1 MNIWGWWACLG
12 PTRMKFVAT
21 NATVTDDQPATEKIQ
36 PRNHGNCSRLAGLW
50 TQSCCAASVFED
62 ELIHLY
68 MCLGVD
74 CCAGTTCRRSLTS
87 LTIWN
92 LKKGQICYSSQFMI
106 FPSGNRLIFFIFF
119 HCDSDRAWMCFWCML
134 PRDKRIDSSNLKRI
148 VAISVWL
155 LRLWMSR
162 SWVCCYFIVLW
173 HMGVIQTFGRHKCW
187 ATTFRMQCSTRCLFF
202 AAFHD
207 GMFVATQFNGSIGL
221 LTWNTS
227 VAASFWWRSFILHSH
242 EERSLKWPLYQ
253 LTAWNICFLTRWGIS
268 KS

>member
-36 PRNHGNCSRLAGLW
+36 PRNHGNCSRLVGLW

-155 LRLWMSR
+155 
-162 SWVCCYFIVLW
+162 FTIVD
-173 HMGVIQTFGRHKCW
+173 VK
-187 ATTFRMQCSTRCLFF
+187 
-202 AAFHD
+202 
-207 GMFVATQFNGSIGL
+207 VVGL
-221 LTWNTS
+221 LLLYTALTHGSDSDIWKAQVLGDNISDAVLPPLLVLCCIPWWHVRSNTVQRINWTPYMEHDRCFFGL
-227 VAASFWWRSFILHSH
+227 VA
-242 EERSLKWPLYQ
+242 
-253 LTAWNICFLTRWGIS
+253 
-268 KS
+268 